1 MMQPM
6 FTKEESHKMTT
17 PKTSWMKIYNSDIN
31 NELLVVY
38 EDGKKI
44 LNTKNTNY
52 SYGTLVDVLEY
63 GLDTIPM
70 ENINSVLLLGM
81 GVGSIIKSLREKYNC
96 NAEVTAVEID
106 PTVIEIAK
114 TEFDF
119 DNFSKVK
126 IENCDAWDFVENSKQ
141 KFDLIINR
149 YIY

>member
-1 MMQPM
+1 MQPM

-63 GLDTIPM
+63 GLDTIPW
-70 ENINSVLLLGM
+70 
-81 GVGSIIKSLREKYNC
+81 
-96 NAEVTAVEID
+96 
-106 PTVIEIAK
+106 
-114 TEFDF
+114 
-119 DNFSKVK
+119 K
-126 IENCDAWDFVENSKQ
+126 I
-141 KFDLIINR
+141 
-149 YIY
+149 